1 VNGGRA
7 SKIDHFRIFLVRKN
21 VLYECYMTHKLDS
34 KASRTVE
41 LSNFLAVPGNPRAA
55 YRGTNQKVVVNH
67 VINLILGG
75 LLKNKFKK

>member
-1 VNGGRA
+1 
-7 SKIDHFRIFLVRKN
+7 
-21 VLYECYMTHKLDS
+21 MTHKLDS